1 MSDAWD
7 KPELCG
13 SDLGVFKGLP
23 KLGPVGSTQKK
34 LDEAAAAGAAAAAKK
49 APARKKIVFRPV
61 RSAECDKYST
71 RNTCMPL
78 HGQTDCLW
86 ENGDEDGTVRGCYKL
101 LNS

>member
-13 SDLGVFKGLP
+13 SDFGGFKNLP
-23 KLGPVGSTQKK
+23 VLAPVGSTQKK
-34 LDEAAAAGAAAAAKK
+34 AEDAAAAAAAAAAKK
-49 APARKKIVFRPV
+49 VPARKKTVFRPV

-78 HGQTDCLW
+78 HGYTGCLW
-86 ENGDEDGTVRGCYKL
+86 ENGDEEGTTRGCYL
-101 LNS
+101 RLNS